1 MKGILGKP
9 YLDADNYVNAD
20 FLNSIRFKIY
30 KGIAKSKPY
39 VSEYFNS
46 EFEFLDPI
54 DLQHIINYVKAP
66 LVPLYPKNNEIMALD
81 DASECKNIY
90 VNLDDE
96 EKRIFLKLMGGSQPF
111 STLVL
116 LEKGEWTQHSAL
128 FPEVVEWSKQLP
140 FDNIKKIVFYIVES
154 MNPTVIH
161 ADKHLHDNK
170 FHKSEFLWFKIT
182 PEKTFFMYDEK
193 TNTKIN
199 VTSTSCFFNER
210 DYHGADAINHLAVSM
225 KIWGTFS
232 DEFRLKTGLSG
243 EY

>member
-9 YLDADNYVNAD
+9 YLDADKFVNVD
-20 FLNSIRFKIY
+20 LLNSIRLKIY

-46 EFEFLDPI
+46 EHEFLDPN
-54 DLQHIINYVKAP
+54 DLQNIINYVKKP
-66 LVPLYPKNNEIMALD
+66 LVPLYPKNNEIMGLND
-81 DASECKNIY
+81 NDECKLIY
-90 VNLDDE
+90 TSLDEE

-116 LEKGEWTQHSAL
+116 FEKNEWTTNSLL
-128 FPEVVEWSKQLP
+128 FPELVEWSKELP
-140 FDNIKKIVFYIVES
+140 FSNIKKIVFYVVES

-161 ADKHLHDNK
+161 ADKNLKDDK

-182 PEKTFFMYDEK
+182 PEKSFFIYDE
-193 TNTKIN
+193 TSNTKIN
-199 VTSTSCFFNER
+199 ITSTSCFFNER
-210 DYHGADAINHLAVSM
+210 DFHGADAINHLAVSM

-232 DEFRLKTGLSG
+232 DEFRLKTGLTG